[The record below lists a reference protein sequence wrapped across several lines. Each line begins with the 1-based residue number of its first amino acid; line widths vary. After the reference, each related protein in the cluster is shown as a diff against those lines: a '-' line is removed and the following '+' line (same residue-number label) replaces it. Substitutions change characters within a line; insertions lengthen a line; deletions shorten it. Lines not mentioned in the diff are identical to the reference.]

1 MQNPIDFNVADVYA
15 FTSIFDELD
24 RLGALGSFDTV
35 YRGLFPA
42 NNTHNLQEQ
51 YVAIKMS
58 HNLHQSCEFEVSRI
72 TVIEFCFMRFHNI
85 FIIYTGLALDI
96 LGPKARTKMGLF
108 LHLCIN

>member
-58 HNLHQSCEFEVSRI
+58 HNLHQSREFEVSRI
-72 TVIEFCFMRFHNI
+72 TVIEFCYAVSQYI
-85 FIIYTGLALDI
+85 LYIYRA
-96 LGPKARTKMGLF
+96 GPRHFGA
-108 LHLCIN
+108 